1 MARKRKNYNEK
12 APYLVKKARTTK
24 DRPICPICKKCLN
37 KDFCNNRKNLK
48 LMNKCSDCHNC
59 SDKAHCDKFYITEQ
73 YSVTINVGVDEETG
87 DVIRKKFTGSTY
99 NEAIYKSEQFKK
111 DNPGGLKSKP
121 NKEKINPMTIEAITL
136 EFMEKKNNSGLNNDN
151 TYRTYSEILNRLKRN
166 SGAWFDKPINQIK
179 RDEVEDFL
187 NYEREKGY
195 AQNTLKKDYQMLKQ
209 AFGIAFERKFITE
222 DFFVGYYGI
231 KMPKSLV
238 KEEKVTSF
246 SYEDFKKLLEYLYS
260 PDFKYSHRDEY
271 LIAIHCGLRIG
282 EVLGLTKKDVDF
294 EKGILHIK
302 RTATN
307 DKEGHAILGIR
318 TKTPSGERDIV
329 LNELTEPVLIHAI
342 EHMKPNENDLLFP
355 NPNGNVYT
363 DSALNSCLKRICA
376 KIGIID
382 NAHNHKLRHSYS
394 TNIYSAGTDYKVME
408 QTLGHS
414 DIRMTLDRYTDLP
427 LEIQKKELQ
436 KYVDRVKMELGD
448 SINKYTKEEKSINP

>member
-1 MARKRKNYNEK
+1 
-12 APYLVKKARTTK
+12 
-24 DRPICPICKKCLN
+24 
-37 KDFCNNRKNLK
+37 
-48 LMNKCSDCHNC
+48 
-59 SDKAHCDKFYITEQ
+59 
-73 YSVTINVGVDEETG
+73 
-87 DVIRKKFTGSTY
+87 
-99 NEAIYKSEQFKK
+99 
-111 DNPGGLKSKP
+111 
-121 NKEKINPMTIEAITL
+121 
-136 EFMEKKNNSGLNNDN
+136 
-151 TYRTYSEILNRLKRN
+151 
-166 SGAWFDKPINQIK
+166 
-179 RDEVEDFL
+179 
-187 NYEREKGY
+187 
-195 AQNTLKKDYQMLKQ
+195 MLKQ

-282 EVLGLTKKDVDF
+282 EVLGLTK
-294 EKGILHIK
+294 
-302 RTATN
+302 
-307 DKEGHAILGIR
+307 
-318 TKTPSGERDIV
+318 
-329 LNELTEPVLIHAI
+329 
-342 EHMKPNENDLLFP
+342 NDLLFP

-376 KIGIID
+376 KIGIVD

-448 SINKYTKEEKSINP
+448 SINKYTKEEKSSKP

>member
-1 MARKRKNYNEK
+1 
-12 APYLVKKARTTK
+12 
-24 DRPICPICKKCLN
+24 
-37 KDFCNNRKNLK
+37 
-48 LMNKCSDCHNC
+48 
-59 SDKAHCDKFYITEQ
+59 
-73 YSVTINVGVDEETG
+73 
-87 DVIRKKFTGSTY
+87 
-99 NEAIYKSEQFKK
+99 
-111 DNPGGLKSKP
+111 
-121 NKEKINPMTIEAITL
+121 
-136 EFMEKKNNSGLNNDN
+136 
-151 TYRTYSEILNRLKRN
+151 
-166 SGAWFDKPINQIK
+166 
-179 RDEVEDFL
+179 
-187 NYEREKGY
+187 
-195 AQNTLKKDYQMLKQ
+195 MLKQ

-376 KIGIID
+376 KIGIVD
-382 NAHNHKLRHSYS
+382 NAHNHKLRHSFS

-408 QTLGHS
+408 QTMGHS

-448 SINKYTKEEKSINP
+448 SINKYTKEEKSSKP